1 MKTVDRMLVFDVDGV
16 ITNPKKK
23 RVTEPEILDEI
34 IKQLEK
40 SDPAALVTGRAHE
53 WIIDRVIGLI
63 ENKAQDRIILDNL
76 FISKEFGGA
85 YSIYENGVRK
95 DFSNE
100 HSTISKDLLNE
111 VSKIVNNNFSD
122 SMFVD
127 PDKKTMISIE
137 MKDNFSIEKF
147 RIFQGEFLKEIR
159 KIIRKYDPDQQLD
172 VHVDIIATNIR
183 NKNSN
188 KRYATKQ
195 LLGWLSDKKISP
207 KKYFV
212 FGDTVGDRDI
222 AQELYEGKF
231 PVKFVFVGE
240 KTELGTTKSDFTII
254 FPQSKYDKGTLEF
267 LKTL

>member
-1 MKTVDRMLVFDVDGV
+1 MKIVDRMLVFDVDGV

-34 IKQLEK
+34 IKQLER
-40 SDPAALVTGRAHE
+40 SDPIALVTGRAHE
-53 WIIDRVIGLI
+53 WIIDKVVGSI
-63 ENKAQDRIILDNL
+63 ENRVKDKSFLDNL

-85 YSIYENGVRK
+85 CSIYEKGVRK
-95 DFSNE
+95 DFLNE
-100 HSTISKDLLNE
+100 HSGVSKSLLNE
-111 VSKIVNNNFSD
+111 VKKIVKNFSD

-147 RIFQGEFLKEIR
+147 RLFQAQFLKEIR
-159 KIIRKYDPDQQLD
+159 KIIGKYDSAKQLD

-183 NKNSN
+183 NKNAN

-212 FGDTVGDRDI
+212 FGDTIGDRDI
-222 AQELYEGKF
+222 AQELYESKL

-240 KTELGTTKSDFTII
+240 KMELGNKKSGFRTIFT
-254 FPQSKYDKGTLEF
+254 QNKYDKGTLEF
-267 LKTL
+267 LNTL